1 MLVTS
6 LRSTKGDASIFGL
19 SVRHDRAAVR
29 KLLGVCPQ
37 FDIYWDK
44 LTGGEHIEIF
54 AALKGLG
61 RAERRNEIDLRLAD
75 VHLSEKRDARAGT
88 YSGGMQRRLSVALS
102 LTGDPKI
109 VLLDECTSGAD
120 PLVRRDLWGTIDRA
134 KKGRVIFMITHS
146 IAEAQHIAGHNSIGI
161 MAKGKLRVLGN
172 AMRLKSKFGAGYNLL
187 VVLRPDASIEGLSNA
202 LNVACQGTALANVG
216 TGERGEILAEFSL
229 PRYALESEVL
239 RAVKIIE
246 DQKDEFQVTDY
257 SLNSATL
264 GEVFKAITSLSE
276 DVQEEED
283 ESETKKRCCC
293 F

>member
-6 LRSTKGDASIFGL
+6 MRPSKGDAYIFGL
-19 SVRHDRAAVR
+19 SVRNDRAAIR

-37 FDIYWDK
+37 FDVYWDK
-44 LTGGEHIEIF
+44 LTGGEHIGVF
-54 AALKGLG
+54 AALKGMSG
-61 RAERRNEIDLRLAD
+61 AERRNEIDARLAD
-75 VHLSEKRDARAGT
+75 VHLTEKKDVYAGT

-120 PLVRRDLWGTIDRA
+120 PLVRRDLWGTIERA
-134 KKGRVIFMITHS
+134 KEGRVVFMITHS
-146 IAEAQHIAGHNSIGI
+146 IAEAQHIAGHNNIGI

-187 VVLRPDASIEGLSNA
+187 AVLRPGANVSELNNA
-202 LNVACQGTALANVG
+202 LNIACQGATTEKVS
-216 TGERGEILAEFSL
+216 TGDKNEILAGFSL
-229 PRYALESEVL
+229 PRNALESEVL
-239 RAVKIIE
+239 RAVSVLE
-246 DQKDEFQVTDY
+246 DRKDEFQIIDY

-264 GEVFKAITSLSE
+264 GEVFKSITSLSE

-283 ESETKKRCCC
+283 DGKSKNRKCC